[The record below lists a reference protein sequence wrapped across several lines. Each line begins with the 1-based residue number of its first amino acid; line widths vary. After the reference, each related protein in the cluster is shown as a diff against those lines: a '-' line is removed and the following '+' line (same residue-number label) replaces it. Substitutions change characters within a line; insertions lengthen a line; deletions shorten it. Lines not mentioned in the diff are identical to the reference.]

1 MTTEDIGTLLHAEH
15 LQALAVANAL
25 EVRIMGAEKNRPLGP
40 ASPADRKFVDELV
53 AALDGAICR
62 HYRFE
67 EETLFP
73 LLQTAG
79 LQDVTAMLTGEHD
92 TIRTMADEL
101 RALAKSAAG
110 APLDQK
116 QWERFRETAMDF
128 IHAVMFHIQKEE
140 MGVVRSL
147 SLMVGEAAS
156 VDLAQRYRELQQG
169 SDPSP

>member
-1 MTTEDIGTLLHAEH
+1 MTTEDIGVLLHAEH
-15 LQALAVANAL
+15 LETLAIANAL
-25 EVRIMGAEKNRPLGP
+25 EVRIMGAEKNHPLGP
-40 ASPADRKFVDELV
+40 TASADRTFLDQLV
-53 AALDGAICR
+53 AAIDGAICR

-79 LQDVTAMLTGEHD
+79 LQDVTAMLTGEHE
-92 TIRTMADEL
+92 TILTMADEL

-110 APLDQK
+110 APLDGR
-116 QWERFRETAMDF
+116 QWTRFRETAMDF

-147 SLMVGEAAS
+147 SLMLGTAAS
-156 VDLAQRYRELQQG
+156 AELAARYRALQQG
-169 SDPSP
+169 CDAAP

>member
-25 EVRIMGAEKNRPLGP
+25 EVRIMGADKNRPLGP
-40 ASPADRKFVDELV
+40 TAPADRKFVDELV

-101 RALAKSAAG
+101 RALAKNAAG
-110 APLDQK
+110 APLDQQ
-116 QWERFRETAMDF
+116 QWKRFRETAMDF

-147 SLMVGEAAS
+147 SLMLGAATS
-156 VDLAQRYRELQQG
+156 ADLAERYRAVQQG
-169 SDPSP
+169 GGAAP

>member
-15 LQALAVANAL
+15 LDALAVANAL
-25 EVRIMGAEKNRPLGP
+25 EVRILGAEKNRPLGP
-40 ASPADRKFVDELV
+40 ASQADQKFVDQLV
-53 AALDGAICR
+53 AALDSAIYR

-67 EETLFP
+67 EDTLFP
-73 LLQTAG
+73 LLQPAG
-79 LQDVTAMLTGEHD
+79 LQDVTAMLTGEHE

-110 APLDQK
+110 ATLDSR
-116 QWERFRETAMDF
+116 QWTRFRETAMDF

-147 SLMVGEAAS
+147 SLMLGAAAS
-156 VDLAQRYRELQQG
+156 ADLAQRYRALQQG